1 MVMPSLPSVATVVLS
16 QGVPADKG
24 GRQGEGR
31 ALGQAH
37 DTMDGVRF
45 LSSQPGALANSQHN
59 DRYLLGPEPNVH
71 SHPTPR
77 VLAAPRLPSCEH
89 DWRTTCW
96 AATTLKTRLRAASAR
111 EDPAHGLGPEAAPTC
126 ALFCSD
132 PLVMTA
138 DRRPAPGCPWF
149 REPSRASRAGSWER
163 GMGATPALSLGLSPL
178 ASPSPVSLLSPGNDP
193 EEPGSQV
200 LVGSSLTNTAHDS
213 RAPLV
218 YEETGEKR
226 VFSTSEEQSTNKKTL
241 NQP

>member
-1 MVMPSLPSVATVVLS
+1 M
-16 QGVPADKG
+16 
-24 GRQGEGR
+24 
-31 ALGQAH
+31 
-37 DTMDGVRF
+37 
-45 LSSQPGALANSQHN
+45 
-59 DRYLLGPEPNVH
+59 
-71 SHPTPR
+71 
-77 VLAAPRLPSCEH
+77 
-89 DWRTTCW
+89 
-96 AATTLKTRLRAASAR
+96 LKTRLRAASAR

-163 GMGATPALSLGLSPL
+163 GMGAAPALSLGLSPL

-218 YEETGEKR
+218 YEEAGEKR